1 VSPPTL
7 HSARRGA
14 ALLLLLLLRYRSAL
28 LGVPQLSTDELTHA
42 LPTWLVSREQNG
54 NVPG

>member
-1 VSPPTL
+1 MSTPTL
-7 HSARRGA
+7 HSALRCA
-14 ALLLLLLLRYRSAL
+14 ALLLLLRYRSAL